1 MRRSSLVL
9 ALLAGSLL
17 AGVANAQTAKLR
29 IMETSDLHTNLV
41 NYDYYK
47 DAEAHDFGFSK
58 TATVIRQTRAEV
70 QNSLLID
77 CGDLLQG
84 TPLADYVAKVKGLKE
99 GEVHPMYAAMNAL
112 GYDVAS
118 FGNHEFNYGLPFIEN
133 AVKGAKFPYSAANIF
148 KGSTQEHWSR
158 PYVMLERTFKDDT
171 GADQK
176 MKIAVISA
184 VPPQIMQWD
193 KGHLEGKLNT
203 TDIIDAVEKMVPVV
217 RQAGADLV
225 IVAAHTGIGIPDTKK
240 GDMAEN
246 VGYALTLL
254 PGIDVVLTGHQHLSF
269 PGGFKDLPNTDAT
282 RGLVNG
288 KPVSMPG
295 FWGSHL
301 GVIDIQLAKKDGKWT
316 VADAASTL
324 RPISKRDENRKIVPL
339 VENDAEVMAMAKQ
352 IHEETL
358 KYIRAPFGKIEAPI
372 FSYFSL
378 VQDDPSVQI
387 VSDAQI
393 WYAKKALKG
402 TKYESLP
409 ILSAAAPFKAGGR
422 GGANYYTDVAAGEI
436 AIKNA
441 NDLYLYPNTLQ
452 IVTMNGAGVREWLE
466 MSVGIFNKIDATKT
480 EPQNVIDNGFPS
492 FNFDV
497 IDGVTYE
504 VDLTQARRYD
514 NDGKLVAADARRI
527 KNLSFGGKPI
537 DDKQEFVV
545 VTNNYRASG
554 GGKFPGVDGKNVILQ
569 SPDENR
575 QVLIDYIS
583 EKKTVN
589 PSADKNWS
597 FAKVGKPV
605 TIVFDSSATAE
616 KYLGNIKGSSKIGDG
631 ENGFVRYGLKLD

>member
-1 MRRSSLVL
+1 MRRSSLVV
-9 ALLAGSLL
+9 ALLAGSLFT
-17 AGVANAQTAKLR
+17 GVAHAQTAKLR

-47 DAEAHDFGFSK
+47 DAEDQSFGFSK

-70 QNSLLID
+70 KNSLLID

-84 TPLADYVAKVKGLKE
+84 TPLADYVAKVKGLKP
-99 GEVHPMYAAMNAL
+99 GEIHPMYQAMNAL

-118 FGNHEFNYGLPFIEN
+118 FGNHEFNYGLPFLEN
-133 AVKGAKFPYSAANIF
+133 AIKGAKFPYSAANIF
-148 KGSTQEHWSR
+148 KGTTNEPWSR

-171 GADQK
+171 GVDQK

-193 KGHLEGKLNT
+193 KVNLEGKLNT
-203 TDIIDAVEKMVPVV
+203 KDITESIEKMVPVV
-217 RQAGADLV
+217 RKAGADLV
-225 IVAAHTGIGIPDTKK
+225 IVAAHTGIGIPDVKK
-240 GDMAEN
+240 GDMSEN

-301 GVIDIQLAKKDGKWT
+301 GVIDINLAKRDGKWT
-316 VADAASTL
+316 VDNAESSL
-324 RPISKRDENRKIVPL
+324 RPISKLDENRKRVPL
-339 VENDAEVMAMAKQ
+339 VENDAEVMAMARG

-372 FSYFSL
+372 YSYFSL
-378 VQDDPSVQI
+378 VQDDPSIQI
-387 VSDAQI
+387 VSDAQV
-393 WYAKKALKG
+393 WYAQKALKG

-422 GGANYYTDVAAGEI
+422 GGATYYTDVAAGEI

-452 IVTMNGAGVREWLE
+452 IVTLNGAGVREWLE
-466 MSVGIFNKIDATKT
+466 MSMGIFNKIDANKT
-480 EPQNVIDNGFPS
+480 EPQNVVDNGFPS
-492 FNFDV
+492 YNFDV
-497 IDGVTYE
+497 IDGVKYE
-504 VDLTQARRYD
+504 VDLTQDRRYN
-514 NDGKLVAADARRI
+514 NDGKLVAEGAHRI
-527 KNLSFGGKPI
+527 KNLSFQGKPI

-583 EKKTVN
+583 EKKSVN
-589 PSADKNWS
+589 PTADGNWT

-605 TIVFDSSATAE
+605 TIAFDSSPAAE
-616 KYLGNIKGSSKIGDG
+616 KYLSTIKGASKLGDG
-631 ENGFVRYGLKLD
+631 ENAFVRYGLKLD

>member
-1 MRRSSLVL
+1 MRRSSLVV
-9 ALLAGSLL
+9 ALLAGSLFT
-17 AGVANAQTAKLR
+17 GVSHAQTAKLR

-47 DAEAHDFGFSK
+47 DAEDQSFGFSK

-70 QNSLLID
+70 KNSLLID

-84 TPLADYVAKVKGLKE
+84 TPLADYVAKVKGLKP
-99 GEVHPMYAAMNAL
+99 GEVHPMYQAMNAL

-118 FGNHEFNYGLPFIEN
+118 FGNHEFNYGLPFLEN
-133 AVKGAKFPYSAANIF
+133 AIKGAKFPYSAANIF
-148 KGSTQEHWSR
+148 KGTTNEPWSR
-158 PYVMLERTFKDDT
+158 PYVILERTFKDDT
-171 GADQK
+171 GVDQK

-193 KGHLEGKLNT
+193 KVNLEGKLNT
-203 TDIIDAVEKMVPVV
+203 KDITESIEKMVPVV
-217 RQAGADLV
+217 RKAGADLV
-225 IVAAHTGIGIPDTKK
+225 IVAAHTGIGIPDVKK
-240 GDMAEN
+240 GDMSEN

-301 GVIDIQLAKKDGKWT
+301 GVIDINLAKRDGKW
-316 VADAASTL
+316 VVDNAESTL
-324 RPISKRDENRKIVPL
+324 RPISKLDENRKRVAL
-339 VENDAEVMAMAKQ
+339 VENDPEVMAMAKG

-372 FSYFSL
+372 YSYFSL
-378 VQDDPSVQI
+378 VQDDPSIQI
-387 VSDAQI
+387 VSDAQV

-422 GGANYYTDVAAGEI
+422 GGATYYTDVAAGEI

-452 IVTMNGAGVREWLE
+452 IVTLNGAGVREWLE
-466 MSVGIFNKIDATKT
+466 MSMGIFNKIDANKT
-480 EPQNVIDNGFPS
+480 EPQNVVDNGFPS
-492 FNFDV
+492 YNFDV
-497 IDGVTYE
+497 IDGVSYE
-504 VDLTQARRYD
+504 VDLTQDRRYN
-514 NDGKLVAADARRI
+514 NDGKLVADGAHRI
-527 KNLSFGGKPI
+527 KNLSFQGKPI

-583 EKKTVN
+583 EKKSVN
-589 PSADKNWS
+589 PTADNNWT

-605 TIVFDSSATAE
+605 TIAFESSPAAE
-616 KYLGNIKGSSKIGDG
+616 KYLSTIKGASKLGDG
-631 ENGFVRYGLKLD
+631 ENAFVRYGLKLD